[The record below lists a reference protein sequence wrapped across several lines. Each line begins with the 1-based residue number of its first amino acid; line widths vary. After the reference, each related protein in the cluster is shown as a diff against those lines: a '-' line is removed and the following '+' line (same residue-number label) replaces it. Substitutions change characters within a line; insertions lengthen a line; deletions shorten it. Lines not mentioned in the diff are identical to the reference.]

1 MNSKLFQYNLFS
13 KAKQQPQTIVL
24 PEGDEPRTLQ
34 AAGAIIRRGL
44 CNLILL
50 GNKQKIETMAKQFHV
65 DISAACIVNP
75 EQSPDLEKYAHSF
88 YEARKDKG
96 MTLEKAREILLEDVN
111 YFGTVMVAAGD
122 ADGMVSGAI
131 HTTSNTVRP
140 ALQIIKVSNQNC
152 SGFTVYSLVFCLLS
166 H

>member
-1 MNSKLFQYNLFS
+1 MDHALC
-13 KAKQQPQTIVL
+13 
-24 PEGDEPRTLQ
+24 LQ
-34 AAGAIIRRGL
+34 
-44 CNLILL
+44 
-50 GNKQKIETMAKQFHV
+50 
-65 DISAACIVNP
+65 
-75 EQSPDLEKYAHSF
+75 
-88 YEARKDKG
+88 G

-166 H
+166 HSIASQHHDCVFLFASRNSY